1 MTARILRDSPA
12 DLALAVAALRRGAL
26 VAIPT
31 ETVYGLAGLAL
42 QPEALAR
49 IFAAKDRPTFDP
61 LIAHVAPSPQGQ
73 RLQALADAQLVDL
86 PQLTPLARQ
95 TAQRLADAFWP
106 GPLTLVLPRAR
117 AVPDL
122 CTAGL
127 DSVAVRMP
135 AHPVAQ
141 RILAAL
147 GQPLAAPSANRFGR
161 VSPTTAAHVLAEL
174 GARIDWI
181 VDGGPCAVGV
191 ESTVVAVQPDGS
203 CALLR
208 PGGVTAEAI
217 AAVSQQLVFRPE
229 ISPLALPSPGLLAS
243 HYAPSQPLQLLPV
256 PIVALD
262 AATRARLFTP
272 ADVVLVARGDGAA
285 ERALLDPHQP
295 PQLQLLSPDGS
306 DVTAAQRLF
315 ACLRGMDGAPGALFA
330 EPITAVT
337 GLWPA
342 IADRLGRASAPRT

>member
-1 MTARILRDSPA
+1 MTARVLHNTPA
-12 DLALAVAALRRGAL
+12 EIARAVAALRGGEL

-42 QPEALAR
+42 DPAALAQ

-61 LIAHVAPSPQGQ
+61 LIAHVAPSPRGR
-73 RLQALADAQLVDL
+73 RLEALAEAQLVDGAR
-86 PQLTPLARQ
+86 LTPLARQ
-95 TAQRLADAFWP
+95 TAQRLVDALWP

-135 AHPVAQ
+135 AHPMAQ
-141 RILAAL
+141 QILKQL

-161 VSPTTAAHVLAEL
+161 ISPTTAAHVLAEL
-174 GARIDWI
+174 GERIAWI

-191 ESTVVAVQPDGS
+191 ESTVVAVQPDGR

-208 PGGVTAEAI
+208 PGGVTADVI
-217 AAVSQQLVFRPE
+217 AAVSQHPVMITE

-243 HYAPSQPLQLLPV
+243 HYAPTQPLRLLPASV
-256 PIVALD
+256 QDLGEKARAALQ
-262 AATRARLFTP
+262 P
-272 ADVVLVARGDGAA
+272 GDVVLVVTGAGEA
-285 ERALLDPHQP
+285 TRALGCKPV
-295 PQLQLLSPDGS
+295 LLSPDGS

-315 ACLRGMDGAPGALFA
+315 ACLREMDTATGTLYA
-330 EPITAVT
+330 EPVT
-337 GLWPA
+337 RTDGLWPA
-342 IADRLGRASAPRT
+342 IADRLTRASAPRT